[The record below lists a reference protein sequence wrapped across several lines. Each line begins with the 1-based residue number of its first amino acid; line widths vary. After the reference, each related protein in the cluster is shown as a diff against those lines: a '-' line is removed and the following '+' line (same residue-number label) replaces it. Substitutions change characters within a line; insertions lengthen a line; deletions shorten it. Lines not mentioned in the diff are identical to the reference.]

1 MTDRIRRDP
10 HAERAARRQRA
21 TVAPAASA
29 ESPARA
35 ESTENP
41 ASAPVET
48 SDGRVRRDP
57 HAERAARRQGVPAVH
72 PAAHPAASPAMNP
85 ARNAARNVVP
95 AKSEPSL
102 PLKIIAA
109 PAFLV
114 LVVPDLDDARLSS
127 HDRDA
132 LGAARILADSGG
144 GAVLAVSFSGPD
156 GARDDLGEG
165 GADRVAR
172 FASSPFAGYA
182 PERRAAAILALA
194 ARLSPR
200 HIVFP
205 DSSVGGGDV
214 GRRVA
219 ARLGVRA
226 AGNVQRLGADEI
238 VRRAAGGRGD
248 IALNP
253 ARVLLIAPESADPVV
268 EARHE
273 GRIVEADSFRASEAS
288 PCIEDRGLAPTD
300 PGKVPLA
307 EADFIVSGGNG
318 VADWE
323 VFRRLAAAL
332 GASEGGSRPACDAGH
347 LPRHRQVGASGT
359 LVEPRCY
366 IALGIAGAPQHL
378 QGIAKAERVVAV
390 NADPYCDMV
399 KRADLAVVGDV
410 QGFMPAL
417 ERLARGRRRDA

>member
-1 MTDRIRRDP
+1 MTERVRRDP
-10 HAERAARRQRA
+10 HAEREARRQRA
-21 TVAPAASA
+21 AAM
-29 ESPARA
+29 RA
-35 ESTENP
+35 ESVENP
-41 ASAPVET
+41 PPAPAET
-48 SDGRVRRDP
+48 SGGRARRDP
-57 HAERAARRQGVPAVH
+57 HAERAARRQGVPTAR
-72 PAAHPAASPAMNP
+72 PAASPALNP
-85 ARNAARNVVP
+85 ARNAAQE
-95 AKSEPSL
+95 KSEPIL
-102 PLKIIAA
+102 PLKVIEA

-132 LGAARILADSGG
+132 LGAGRILADAGG

-165 GADRVAR
+165 GADRVTH
-172 FASSPFAGYA
+172 FASPQFAGYA

-226 AGNVQRLGADEI
+226 AGNVQRLGAGDI
-238 VRRAAGGRGD
+238 VRRAAGGRSD
-248 IALNP
+248 IALAP

-268 EARHE
+268 EFRHE
-273 GRIVEADSFRASEAS
+273 GRAVEADIALVSEAS
-288 PCIEDRGLAPTD
+288 PCIEDQGLAATD
-300 PGKVPLA
+300 PNKVPLG

-318 VADWE
+318 VVDWE
-323 VFRRLAAAL
+323 GFRRLAAAL

-390 NADPYCDMV
+390 NADPHCDMV
-399 KRADLAVVGDV
+399 KRAELAVVGDV

-417 ERLARGRRRDA
+417 ERLARERRRGA